1 MQGTDG
7 TIFFASSE
15 DLPIGIAALFLSHDQ
30 ARIGELMQV
39 WVSPDYRGSRVAR
52 DLMDAVFAWAQES
65 DNQTVITGVT
75 RVNARAL
82 TFYIKYGFSIMD
94 QPAQTDSERI
104 YFMKVV
110 R

>member
-1 MQGTDG
+1 MQETDG
-7 TIFFASSE
+7 AIFFASSE
-15 DLPIGIAALFLSHDQ
+15 DLPIGIAALFRSHDQ
-30 ARIGELMQV
+30 AGIGELMQV

-52 DLMDAVFAWAQES
+52 DLMDAVFAWAQAS
-65 DNQTVITGVT
+65 DYQTVMAGVT
-75 RVNARAL
+75 RVNARAI

-94 QPAQTDSERI
+94 QPAQTDSESI